1 MTRFAHGAFGSAFL
15 PLLLAL
21 PAPLRAQGEP
31 LDPSATAPLLASDF
45 GPLRGTR
52 IEGAP
57 ALRCWKAIPFAAP
70 PLGAL
75 RWQPPRDPRPW
86 TEPRDAWSFG
96 AICPQPSLGAFS
108 RGLANESEDC
118 LTLNVWAPERAEGA
132 PLLPVLVWIHG
143 GGLVIGG
150 ASAPYYDAA
159 VLARSG
165 AVVISIQ
172 YRLGPLG
179 FFAHPA
185 LVAEGG
191 ASVAN
196 LGLLDQI
203 HALRWVQ
210 RHAER
215 LGGDPQRVTIFGES
229 AGALSVSCLLVSPLA
244 KDLFQRAI
252 LQSGTATG
260 AQLPTLDDAQRAARA
275 LATEELGVAKDATVL
290 EAVAALRAIEAER
303 LIEILRPGID
313 PQRGTR
319 WRAIVDGA
327 VLPDQPQ
334 ALFARGAF
342 HRVPILIGA
351 NSGDGSVFAP
361 LWPVKGALSWK
372 LALRGL
378 LGAERA
384 PQVLA
389 LYPWDAAD
397 PTGTVERLLT
407 DQAFVAPAR
416 RLARDVARAGGA
428 AWLYH
433 FDYVSSAPAAQRT
446 TAAHGAE
453 IPLLFGLEPLG
464 RASERDRAVGAALRE
479 HWLRFAATGAP
490 VAEAP
495 SWPRIDADLAQPARA
510 MYFRAEP
517 RLGEAP
523 ARAACDLWDAIGFVE
538 RER

>member
-1 MTRFAHGAFGSAFL
+1 MT
-15 PLLLAL
+15 LLAVCC
-21 PAPLRAQGEP
+21 AEALRATPQEERA
-31 LDPSATAPLLASDF
+31 PSALAAPLLESDF
-45 GPLRGTR
+45 GPLRGER
-52 IEGAP
+52 LEGAP

-70 PLGAL
+70 PVGAR
-75 RWQPPRDPRPW
+75 RWQPPSDPRPW
-86 TEPRDAWSFG
+86 TEPRDATNFG

-108 RGLANESEDC
+108 RGLADESEDC
-118 LTLNVWAPERAEGA
+118 LTLNVWAPERSAEA

-150 ASAPYYDAA
+150 ASAPYYDGA
-159 VLARSG
+159 VLARGG

-210 RHAER
+210 RHAAR

-275 LATEELGVAKDATVL
+275 LATKELGVAADASAL

-361 LWPVKGALSWK
+361 LWPVKGALGWN

-389 LYPWDAAD
+389 LYPWNAAD
-397 PTGTVERLLT
+397 PTGTIERLLT

-433 FDYVSSAPAAQRT
+433 FDYVSSAQAAQRK

-453 IPLLFGLEPLG
+453 IPLLFGFEPLG
-464 RASERDRAVGAALRE
+464 RASDGDRAVGAALRE

-490 VAEAP
+490 VAELR
-495 SWPRIDADLAQPARA
+495 SWPKVEADAAQSTPA
-510 MYFRAEP
+510 MFFRAEQT
-517 RLGEAP
+517 LGEAP
-523 ARAACDLWDAIGFVE
+523 ARAACDLWDAIGIVE